1 MRTETNASIYDLYY
15 GDAQLRD
22 SIKTLRT
29 NIEFAGIDSRI
40 KSVAVTSADVGA
52 GKSLISICLAI
63 AMAESGRR
71 TLLIDDDFRH
81 PQIANRLG
89 IRCRYTL
96 SDLLGG
102 NIDIHS
108 VCIPTQVANLYVF
121 DSGNRR
127 ISNPVEVLSSIRYKE
142 VLNELYDAFD
152 FLIIDTPPLGLF
164 VDAAVI
170 SSQVEGVLLVIQKG
184 QTKREAVKAALS
196 QLEKANAHVLGAVLN
211 GASHSSSNTYYYY
224 HYGERRRSHSGH
236 ASQQSAE
243 RGDSAP

>member
-1 MRTETNASIYDLYY
+1 MSAETNASVLDLYY

-29 NIEFAGIDSRI
+29 NIEFAGIDKRI

-52 GKSLISICLAI
+52 GKSMISICLAV

-81 PQIANRLG
+81 PQIANRMG
-89 IRCRYTL
+89 IRCRYSL
-96 SDLLGG
+96 SDLLAG
-102 NIDIHS
+102 NIAINS
-108 VCIPTQVANLYVF
+108 VCVPTEIPNLYVF

-152 FLIIDTPPLGLF
+152 FLIIDTPPVGLF

-170 SSQVEGVLLVIQKG
+170 SSQVEGVLVVVQKG
-184 QTKREAVKAALS
+184 KTKREAVRAAMS

-211 GASHSSSNTYYYY
+211 GASHTSSDYYYY
-224 HYGERRRSHSGH
+224 HYGDHRRGRGAH
-236 ASQQSAE
+236 APREAE
-243 RGDSAP
+243 RGDPAT

>member
-1 MRTETNASIYDLYY
+1 MSAETNASVLELYY

-29 NIEFAGIDSRI
+29 NIEFAGIDKRI

-52 GKSLISICLAI
+52 GKSMISICLAV

-81 PQIANRLG
+81 PQIANRMG
-89 IRCRYTL
+89 IRCRYSL
-96 SDLLGG
+96 SDLLAG
-102 NIDIHS
+102 NIAINS
-108 VCIPTQVANLYVF
+108 VCVPTEIPNLYVF

-152 FLIIDTPPLGLF
+152 FLL
-164 VDAAVI
+164 V
-170 SSQVEGVLLVIQKG
+170 VIQKG
-184 QTKREAVKAALS
+184 KTKREAVRAAMS

-211 GASHSSSNTYYYY
+211 GASHTSSDYYYY
-224 HYGERRRSHSGH
+224 HYGSHRRGAH
-236 ASQQSAE
+236 APREAE
-243 RGDSAP
+243 RGDPAT